1 MKEVPEN
8 PGQAALASE
17 DLNLAYER
25 EQTVLNGKEMTHNNR
40 SRLRPGASCFLRS
53 TRRARPLLSGSE
65 PRSSVGPPW
74 SKVKTFYTSVNKERG
89 TFQGALD
96 EIVSR
101 HTWYPTLFSGKK
113 CEINYYNSYLNKR
126 DVILLKTLSFW
137 NYHFTNKYHLH
148 KFSKKFFF

>member
-1 MKEVPEN
+1 MLGVLIQPLSSWRKF
-8 PGQAALASE
+8 QKTQDRLHSLLT
-17 DLNLAYER
+17 DLDLAYKR

-113 CEINYYNSYLNKR
+113 MWNKLLQFLFKQTWLYSIKNSKF
-126 DVILLKTLSFW
+126 LKLSF
-137 NYHFTNKYHLH
+137 Y
-148 KFSKKFFF
+148 